1 MRPNRLNS
9 RASSAT
15 LSLRRQQ
22 DVATLFADDSSIT
35 QNLLRGQVIPMRRTS
50 IRALPSDPNIS
61 LALAGDGPSIADEP
75 SDVVQRPRIRRG
87 LCSSNTWTSSSAE
100 GESENDDLDDRTH
113 FIEEFNRLADKHGVR
128 KFIPS
133 EYEDVPCIED
143 GPDKHGNWLSR
154 KLFRRT
160 SSSQTPVVKSKKAER
175 RDLKKMRSISDSL
188 RLKSRRDSLKDRDLV
203 ELVRLCGSSLLYLPA
218 EYAASSLTLPTCIRA
233 TAQYL
238 IQHAP
243 TTRGVFRI
251 PGSQHTINLIYEHY
265 CSKGDQGHIAGTVR
279 CPTLPDHMEC
289 DVHDVASAFKRFL
302 SGIPGGILGSLPL
315 FDALVSIQTHLR
327 GDPEMT
333 RTKHSKVRARLIA
346 LSISTLRSTYRRE
359 LICAVLGLLCMVGR
373 AAETARREDDRGRP
387 LPTSDLM
394 GYKPLGIVF
403 GPLLVGDLMDNYNIR
418 LANGHGSLVLTPLS
432 PPKTKKE
439 RKKYKSA
446 EEGVNFNNLVDKIKV
461 AGEITEMLITHW
473 RDVVRHMKNLEALA
487 SVEGSK
493 ITGARGRKPPILRP
507 SMSESFSLRR
517 PPDWTSDKPNRNADR
532 SQSPT
537 PPRRR
542 TSPRSCP
549 RHSSGDTTEQRAI
562 EQQALD
568 YYTNPLQF
576 DALPVTKQRLRQ
588 RLSPGEALKNAKSS
602 SALSTVLVK
611 EHPDENDFQDSELNF
626 KQTPQSIVPSSSTRN
641 GKENNQKH
649 PAVEHTT
656 ERHVKGIVRRLESE
670 SIEAEESLPVRYYE
684 NLRHDTT
691 LDAQSNPLSLDAH
704 SKKIETTSSSSL
716 LQDSDQKHMQVSAPS
731 HHDTP
736 SNRESHIRFAPSTS
750 NAQDAKDFRRR
761 QGFTGSDYSKGNS
774 PKDPLSQVSH
784 EDDLASLAVLGQA
797 LESPGMSMKS
807 EVKSIK
813 STEKS
818 DDPTKNDSGIDFH
831 EKREAEKPVKKP
843 STPSFLRPHLS
854 RQNPP
859 DTPKSAKVHVHDDR
873 FGIKS
878 NIPRKTDSAASV
890 ITTLVEPKAI
900 QAKGR
905 PSHETASPATLSKV
919 ASIRE
924 MFRKRKSD
932 SRSSKSI
939 EDNHKSEPS
948 RPVTEHHTEPHSR
961 KIPTPEP
968 TRTPKKVSVRAMAEK
983 FDTVKATPPLSSSA
997 PVKSTIPTPITSV
1010 DNRRGVGVISPYT
1023 INPPPS
1029 PTRSIASFKSGK
1041 SIRSFRNTG
1050 LAQRFQQAQEQSS
1063 PTKMQAPKRVLR
1075 DFVPEP
1081 IPPQVIVENSH
1092 EDSVASLR
1100 RPLST
1105 SNSLTV
1111 PLKPVGHQSPM
1122 PIRQAGMDGAYSSIG
1137 NSDIMSLTSSE
1148 FEAAHTFLQS
1158 QSQLA
1163 HNATLSKDTLTRGN
1177 TVLHSQIRKLQQQV
1191 YEKTEQVRQLQRRFE
1206 IRSSSDTEHIGLTE
1220 QLRESREE
1228 VEMWRRRAEAAE
1240 RKLEL
1245 MDIIRARNDSRM
1257 EEQRGLIYQAKSVQ
1271 AEDDIASHGRGYSVD
1286 DGTRRLVLRR
1296 RMTGTMSSE
1305 DSAGSNGTI
1314 VRERS
1319 GRYEDGSEICM
1330 DVNTDGVKHKD
1341 WANQTLSILDGFKS
1355 WEN

>member
-15 LSLRRQQ
+15 LSIRRQQ

-113 FIEEFNRLADKHGVR
+113 FIEEFNRLADKHSVR

-143 GPDKHGNWLSR
+143 GPDKHGSWLSR

-188 RLKSRRDSLKDRDLV
+188 RLKGRRDSLKDRDLV

-265 CSKGDQGHIAGTVR
+265 CSKGDEGHIAGTVR
-279 CPTLPDHMEC
+279 CPTLPDHIDC

-439 RKKYKSA
+439 RKKHKSA
-446 EEGVNFNNLVDKIKV
+446 EEGVTFNNLVDKIKV

-493 ITGARGRKPPILRP
+493 IMGTRGRKPPILRP

-517 PPDWTSDKPNRNADR
+517 PPDWTYDKPNRNADR

-537 PPRRR
+537 PPQRR

-549 RHSSGDTTEQRAI
+549 RHSSGDTTEQQAT

-576 DALPVTKQRLRQ
+576 DAISVTKQRSRQ

-602 SALSTVLVK
+602 SALSTALVK
-611 EHPDENDFQDSELNF
+611 EHPDENSFEDSKLSF
-626 KQTPQSIVPSSSTRN
+626 KQTPQSIGLSSSMKN
-641 GKENNQKH
+641 GKENNQKS
-649 PAVEHTT
+649 PAVKHTT
-656 ERHVKGIVRRLESE
+656 ERRIKGIVRSLESE
-670 SIEAEESLPVRYYE
+670 SIEIEDLLPARDPKDLGY
-684 NLRHDTT
+684 DKT
-691 LDAQSNPLSLDAH
+691 LDTQSSPLSLDAH
-704 SKKIETTSSSSL
+704 SKTIKTTSSSSL
-716 LQDSDQKHMQVSAPS
+716 LQDNDQKNMQVSAPS

-736 SNRESHIRFAPSTS
+736 SNRENHIRFAPSTS
-750 NAQDAKDFRRR
+750 HDAKDSRRR
-761 QGFTGSDYSKGNS
+761 QGFTGSEYSKGNS

-797 LESPGMSMKS
+797 LESPGISMKS

-818 DDPTKNDSGIDFH
+818 DDPTKLDSGIDFH

-843 STPSFLRPHLS
+843 STPSFLRPQLS
-854 RQNPP
+854 RQNLP

-873 FGIKS
+873 SGIKS
-878 NIPRKTDSAASV
+878 NIPRKTDSAVPV
-890 ITTLVEPKAI
+890 ITTVVEPKVI
-900 QAKGR
+900 QVKAR

-932 SRSSKSI
+932 SRSSKPI

-948 RPVTEHHTEPHSR
+948 RPVTEHHMEPHSR

-983 FDTVKATPPLSSSA
+983 FDTVKATPPLSSAA
-997 PVKSTIPTPITSV
+997 PVKSSIPVPIASV
-1010 DNRRGVGVISPYT
+1010 DNRRGEGVISPYT

-1050 LAQRFQQAQEQSS
+1050 LAQRFQQAQEHSS

-1137 NSDIMSLTSSE
+1137 NSDILSLTSSE

-1177 TVLHSQIRKLQQQV
+1177 TVLHSQIRSLQQQV
-1191 YEKTEQVRQLQRRFE
+1191 YEETEQVRQLQRRFE

-1228 VEMWRRRAEAAE
+1228 VDMWRRRAEAAE

-1257 EEQRGLIYQAKSVQ
+1257 EEQRGLIYQAKSIQ
-1271 AEDDIASHGRGYSVD
+1271 AEDDIASHGREYGVD
-1286 DGTRRLVLRR
+1286 GGTRRLVLRR

-1305 DSAGSNGTI
+1305 DSTGSNGTV

-1330 DVNTDGVKHKD
+1330 DVNTDGVIHKD

-1355 WEN
+1355 WED